1 MSKKINLFFWHY
13 FEFCGGCKT
22 LPVALVEAGLF
33 PLSPTKPSGAVHFGL
48 CALLVRLR
56 NIFAGSGEKISEF
69 LSLQHQDFEKCLS
82 AKNCSNIIIL
92 FSKMTELADEA
103 VLKNVEEKAEC
114 PACLKASSSEP
125 EDKRFIMLDGNFR
138 LKGRRSLEEYHDL
151 DKIDGLKNFNDVW
164 LSNEDI
170 AKYDNIHKSGLEEA
184 SSEARRFNTVAN
196 QKVTSTVY
204 SVRGVFGSGCA
215 RHDTVY
221 KLADI
226 TAGEGF
232 KYPLAC
238 IQTSEK
244 ELNDKATLNIMYDI
258 VCKLEPAIK
267 REFSSL
273 AGSGRLALS
282 VFHAYAHV
290 MHCQVKCNPRLIPNF
305 GLTDG
310 ERMERLWSYMA
321 KFITMTK
328 PMLAEN
334 RKYVLYRNNA
344 IKTNMAKAIYE
355 KCNRLWKE
363 QQRLKEVDA
372 WSQDKLKE
380 VAEKHNQHVNSVRRC
395 GCLRESILDLVPAN
409 VEERIKYDLLLSVY
423 IRFEMMG
430 GNVVIGT
437 TDEMYHGRNKRM
449 IDEYLRNYELR
460 NNIPRANR
468 PFLITEEVTAIVEER
483 WLLFLKQKE
492 ELFREIV
499 RINVQIYMDNAE
511 KLKSSHVGNRMSG
524 KILEAMRKQKKQVET
539 AIKAYNEENGQFLCL
554 PASGNLAPLILH
566 DVLKKESPLRDVEWS
581 KDVAMWLR
589 WRCLND
595 EPALLKRDVF
605 WLRENI
611 FHEQRSIKQVRC
623 SIPGDDCE
631 SRGHQRIL
639 DEKLKANAKWRQVKM
654 NALVA
659 ETNDEDEVDLADE
672 GDEEAEEAEE
682 EEEGDTTQQNVS
694 RSSGWRHFGDT
705 MET

>member
-1 MSKKINLFFWHY
+1 
-13 FEFCGGCKT
+13 
-22 LPVALVEAGLF
+22 
-33 PLSPTKPSGAVHFGL
+33 
-48 CALLVRLR
+48 LR
-56 NIFAGSGEKISEF
+56 NVFAGSGEKISEF

-82 AKNCSNIIIL
+82 AENCSNIIIL
-92 FSKMTELADEA
+92 FSKMTELADE
-103 VLKNVEEKAEC
+103 VVMKDVKGKEDC
-114 PACLKASSSEP
+114 PACSK
-125 EDKRFIMLDGNFR
+125 
-138 LKGRRSLEEYHDL
+138 
-151 DKIDGLKNFNDVW
+151 
-164 LSNEDI
+164 
-170 AKYDNIHKSGLEEA
+170 
-184 SSEARRFNTVAN
+184 
-196 QKVTSTVY
+196 
-204 SVRGVFGSGCA
+204 
-215 RHDTVY
+215 
-221 KLADI
+221 
-226 TAGEGF
+226 
-232 KYPLAC
+232 
-238 IQTSEK
+238 
-244 ELNDKATLNIMYDI
+244 
-258 VCKLEPAIK
+258 
-267 REFSSL
+267 
-273 AGSGRLALS
+273 
-282 VFHAYAHV
+282 
-290 MHCQVKCNPRLIPNF
+290 HCQVKYNPRLIPNF

-334 RKYVLYRNNA
+334 RKYVLYMAVMYRNNA
-344 IKTNMAKAIYE
+344 IKTNMAKVIYE

-639 DEKLKANAKWRQVKM
+639 DEKLKANAKWRQV
-654 NALVA
+654 
-659 ETNDEDEVDLADE
+659 
-672 GDEEAEEAEE
+672 
-682 EEEGDTTQQNVS
+682 
-694 RSSGWRHFGDT
+694 
-705 MET
+705 